1 MDRGLYGK
9 MVECVQIQFKLNI
22 SHETHIYDAIIA
34 RGQQVDKKAPDS
46 YGFEQ
51 VEMACSV
58 HKKEHVVYEWYMI

>member
-1 MDRGLYGK
+1 MAK
-9 MVECVQIQFKLNI
+9 MAVCVQIQFKPNI

-34 RGQQVDKKAPDS
+34 CRPQVDKKAPDS

-51 VEMACSV
+51 VEMACGV